1 MRSKVR
7 ILVIIASVVL
17 LLFFVPLIAALG
29 LCSQVRGPTN
39 QIEPATVVQKVT
51 HVDTLSQA
59 ESLLP
64 FQVALPSFLPAGTSR
79 TPELLV
85 LHDDDGKPEQLEA
98 MYWEEDT
105 VSPDVS
111 RMRMTV
117 IELSGRSFLPDTL
130 NFEVVDI
137 DGVSVQFATRPF
149 GGDLTEAVA
158 AWSHEGIGYHVE
170 FRWLSDDET
179 SDGEITDQMRAD
191 ALKVIESIIE

>member
-17 LLFFVPLIAALG
+17 LLFFVSLIG
-29 LCSQVRGPTN
+29 ICSQVRSSSQQGT
-39 QIEPATVVQKVT
+39 PAIVVQEVT

-85 LHDDDGKPEQLEA
+85 LHDDDGRPEQLEA

-111 RMRMTV
+111 RLRMTV

>member
-17 LLFFVPLIAALG
+17 LLFFVSLSGI
-29 LCSQVRGPTN
+29 CSQVRSSSQQGT
-39 QIEPATVVQKVT
+39 PAIVVQEVT

-85 LHDDDGKPEQLEA
+85 LHDDDGRPEQLEA

-111 RMRMTV
+111 RLRMTV

>member
-17 LLFFVPLIAALG
+17 LLFFVSLSGI
-29 LCSQVRGPTN
+29 CSQVRSSSQQGT
-39 QIEPATVVQKVT
+39 PAIVVQEVT

-85 LHDDDGKPEQLEA
+85 LHDDDGRPEQLEA

-111 RMRMTV
+111 RLRMTV
-117 IELSGRSFLPDTL
+117 TELSGRSFLPDTL

>member
-1 MRSKVR
+1 MRRKAR

-17 LLFFVPLIAALG
+17 LLLFVPLIAAFG

-39 QIEPATVVQKVT
+39 QIEPATVVQEVT

-64 FQVALPSFLPAGTSR
+64 FQVALPSFLPAGVSH

-85 LHDDDGKPEQLEA
+85 LHDDDGRPEQLEA
-98 MYWEEDT
+98 MYREEDT

-111 RMRMTV
+111 RLRMTI

-137 DGVSVQFATRPF
+137 NGVSVQFATSL
-149 GGDLTEAVA
+149 GGNLAEAVA
-158 AWSHEGIGYHVE
+158 AWSHEGIGYNVE
-170 FRWLSDDET
+170 FLWLSDEGT
-179 SDGEITDQMRAD
+179 SDGEVTDQMRAE
-191 ALKVIESIIE
+191 ALKVIESMVE